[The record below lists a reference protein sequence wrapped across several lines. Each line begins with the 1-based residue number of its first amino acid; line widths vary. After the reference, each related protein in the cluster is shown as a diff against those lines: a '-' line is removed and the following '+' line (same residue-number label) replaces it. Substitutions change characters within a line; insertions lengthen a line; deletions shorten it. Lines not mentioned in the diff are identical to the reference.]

1 MLIAM
6 PWSASTPVKADPV
19 NCEPWSV
26 LEISG
31 LPCFAKA
38 SCSVSTQN
46 AASIV
51 IDIRHD
57 RTRRLNQSSTVDL
70 AGARHGGEV
79 PSEAKFQ
86 NCNLAYPPQ
95 KSPIGD
101 GTPLEP
107 AGP

>member
-6 PWSASTPVKADPV
+6 PWSASTPVNADPV

-57 RTRRLNQSSTVDL
+57 RTRRLNQSSTVDGEHRVGADL
-70 AGARHGGEV
+70 AGARHGGGA
-79 PSEAKFQ
+79 PSEARFQ
-86 NCNLAYPPQ
+86 NCNLA
-95 KSPIGD
+95 
-101 GTPLEP
+101 
-107 AGP
+107 